1 MDLGYIILLIVV
13 VTLIISPSDSKHLT
27 YDLD

>member
-13 VTLIISPSDSKHLT
+13 VTLIISPSDTKHLT
-27 YDLD
+27 YDLY